1 MRQRPRKL
9 NPPGRFTQNPPRE
22 LTVTGPM
29 RFDAEAPLPEK
40 LIQLFFPVFLRERK
54 FNPMRVIL
62 TRAPEAD
69 PGDV

>member
-1 MRQRPRKL
+1 
-9 NPPGRFTQNPPRE
+9 
-22 LTVTGPM
+22 M